1 MTTHY
6 VLTVSSDDKPGIVRQ
21 IADIVSRHN
30 GNWLESRLAQLAGK
44 FVGVIHITVAPD
56 QTANLQGALSGLQA
70 DAIFLTMEPLGTTNA
85 HHPART
91 ANFTATGPDRT
102 GIVFEISRAFS
113 QRNINVVELS
123 SECSSMPYSGEPMFT
138 VAGLIS
144 LPDPVDIGD
153 LTNDL
158 DAIADS
164 LGIDIHCDV

>member
-6 VLTVSSDDKPGIVRQ
+6 VLTVSSNDKPGIVRQ
-21 IADIVSRHN
+21 IADIVTRHK

-44 FVGVIHITVAPD
+44 FVGVIHITVDAD
-56 QTANLQGALSGLQA
+56 KIEDLQTALSRLQSE
-70 DAIFLTMEPLGTTNA
+70 AIFLTIEPFGTNSA
-85 HHPART
+85 PAPART
-91 ANFTATGPDRT
+91 ANFTATGPDRS

-144 LPDPVDIGD
+144 LPDPVDIDD

-164 LGIDIHCDV
+164 LGIDIHCDA

>member
-21 IADIVSRHN
+21 IADTVTRHN

-44 FVGVIHITVAPD
+44 FVGVIHITVAAD
-56 QTANLQGALSGLQA
+56 HAADLQVALKQLQA
-70 DAIFLTMEPLGTTNA
+70 DAILVTIEPFGTSSA
-85 HHPART
+85 SPPGRT
-91 ANFTATGPDRT
+91 ANFTATGPDRS
-102 GIVFEISRAFS
+102 GIVREISRAFS
-113 QRNINVVELS
+113 QRSINVVELS

-144 LPDPVDIGD
+144 LPDPVDIDD

-164 LGIDIHCDV
+164 LGIDIQCDA